1 MTGAGLNNKLN
12 YLGMVRGIRKLAL
25 SEQLASAEQLAVL
38 SICEVC
44 DLVVKEFEVVFAEK
58 ENIGLVK
65 KSDMNT
71 YNKIIK
77 RISR

>member
-1 MTGAGLNNKLN
+1 MTGEKLRNKLN

-25 SEQLASAEQLAVL
+25 SEQLANAEQLAVL

-44 DLVVKEFEVVFAEK
+44 DLVVKEFEVVFTEK

-65 KSDMNT
+65 KRDLAD
-71 YNKIIK
+71 YEKLVK
-77 RISR
+77 VISR